1 MNERLMGTL
10 ESAAKLNK
18 IMGSHELVT
27 GSWNRTVLWDPCPC
41 TFKESDVNSRQTVQQ
56 LKKS

>member
-1 MNERLMGTL
+1 MGTL